1 MRARICI
8 SGGQIDCS
16 TLFMDSCVFDY
27 LDIECFELDNNEYYL
42 WYSEY
47 PLSSY
52 QYGYDEEIF

>member
-16 TLFMDSCVFDY
+16 TLFMDSCIFDY

-52 QYGYDEEIF
+52 